1 MSVTEPKKLLKTSII
16 YAASQV
22 ASILANFLLLPV
34 YTNRLGA
41 VEYGKI
47 STIVAF
53 SGFIG
58 AFLILSIYSGLC
70 RYYKDVEDKN
80 KLVNSAINFGYLM
93 SGAVVLILLLV
104 GKPLAKIAFN
114 FDDGYKILWL
124 VVITMIFS
132 QITDIYLDKYGM
144 EYKALRVSYLTV
156 GRLLI
161 QFMIIIYLVVYQ
173 DMGIMG
179 ILYGQL
185 TAAVIVYLYILRS
198 EIGNYRL
205 DISKPMLMKMLV
217 FSAGLLPVNIAG
229 WILTVSDRYF
239 INQFIGFEQTGIYSL
254 GYQFG
259 MLINSLFVVPFI
271 GSFTAY
277 KFEIYK
283 DADAKEKFK
292 KLFRS
297 YTLLGCFIMLG
308 ISIFSKAAIAILT
321 NQDFMPA
328 YKIVPLVAYSYFLY
342 GMVGYYALG
351 FQIKNQTYKLG
362 LFMLVFAGLNIL
374 LNFIF
379 VPWLGIIGAAI
390 TTIISYFLLNV
401 TLMVAS
407 KDKYKLD
414 LDIRF
419 QAFVQIITVALYILY
434 YFATLHIGNIAAEIT
449 ISMLT
454 IVAFVFVLLISGLL
468 DKNELI
474 GYMQTLMRKI
484 SEKVRMNNDY

>member
-1 MSVTEPKKLLKTSII
+1 MPEIESKKLLKTSII
-16 YAASQV
+16 YAASQIV
-22 ASILANFLLLPV
+22 SLLANFLLIPV

-53 SGFIG
+53 SGFIS

-80 KLVNSAINFGYLM
+80 KLVNSALNFGYLM
-93 SGAVVLILLLV
+93 SGSIVLILLLA
-104 GKPLAKIAFN
+104 GRPLAKIAFN
-114 FDDGYKILWL
+114 FEDGYRILWL

-144 EYKALRVSYLTV
+144 EYRALKVSYLSV
-156 GRLLI
+156 GRLII
-161 QFMIIIYLVVYQ
+161 QFLIIIYLVVYR

-185 TAAVIVYLYILRS
+185 AATVVAYLYILRS
-198 EIGNYRL
+198 EIGNYRPEV
-205 DISKPMLMKMLV
+205 SKPMLMKMLI

-239 INQFIGFEQTGIYSL
+239 INQFLGFDQTGIYSL

-292 KLFRS
+292 KLFRN
-297 YTLLGCFIMLG
+297 YTLLGCFVMLG
-308 ISIFSKAAIAILT
+308 ISVFSKPAIAILT
-321 NQDFMPA
+321 NQDFLSA

-362 LFMLVFAGLNIL
+362 LFMLVFAALNIL

-390 TTIISYFLLNV
+390 TTIISYFLLNI

-407 KDKYKLD
+407 RDKYKLD

-419 QAFVQIITVALYILY
+419 QAFVQIITMALYILY
-434 YFATLHIGNIAAEIT
+434 YFAALHIKNIPAEIA
-449 ISMLT
+449 ISMIT
-454 IVAFVFVLLISGLL
+454 MAAYIFVLFISGIIN
-468 DKNELI
+468 KNELI
-474 GYMQTLMRKI
+474 GYAQTLIRKI
-484 SEKVRMNNDY
+484 YGKVRINNDY